1 MKCHIFVD
9 YGGGLCLLRNTSFNE
24 QSIKVE
30 KIQVSGFLSI
40 HLYLDWQSKYF
51 VT

>member
-1 MKCHIFVD
+1 MVVVFVFSETLPLMSRALS
-9 YGGGLCLLRNTSFNE
+9 G
-24 QSIKVE
+24 K

-40 HLYLDWQSKYF
+40 HPYLDWQSKYF